1 MCAVGELQAQRV
13 LTGREFKRYGCLAL
27 AVVEVLLI
35 GRDDLSGGDEF
46 GIDKDVE
53 MSGAPVD
60 LTGRLDHQAGRF
72 HRHVER

>member
-1 MCAVGELQAQRV
+1 MRAVGELQSQRV
-13 LTGREFKRYGCLAL
+13 LTGREFDRNCRLAL
-27 AVVEVLLI
+27 AVMEVLLI
-35 GRDDLSGGDEF
+35 GQDDFPGGDEV